1 MGCGSSPP
9 QVNET
14 NQFNQP
20 NQIQTT
26 TGQNRRNNGVKQEN
40 VKINVSED
48 PEMQGEKFHEDDN
61 DDGNEEGE
69 ESGENGNNGEKDSF
83 DDF

>member
-1 MGCGSSPP
+1 MGCGSSAPEV
-9 QVNET
+9 QET
-14 NQFNQP
+14 TA
-20 NQIQTT
+20 ITT
-26 TGQNRRNNGVKQEN
+26 QNTRVRGEKQEN
-40 VKINVSED
+40 VKIEVSED

>member
-9 QVNET
+9 QVNEANHPIQT
-14 NQFNQP
+14 

-26 TGQNRRNNGVKQEN
+26 TGQNMRKNSVKQEN

-48 PEMQGEKFHEDDN
+48 PEMQGEKFHN
-61 DDGNEEGE
+61 QNNNNEEE
-69 ESGENGNNGEKDSF
+69 ESDEGENNGEKDSF
-83 DDF
+83 DEF

>member
-26 TGQNRRNNGVKQEN
+26 TGQSRRNNGVKQEN

-48 PEMQGEKFHEDDN
+48 PEMQGEKFHEN
-61 DDGNEEGE
+61 QN
-69 ESGENGNNGEKDSF
+69 NNNGEEESEEGGNNDDKDSF
-83 DDF
+83 DEF